1 VQIDTDLVKNVALL
15 AQLKIEEDQLPNTIK
30 DLNQILSLADQ
41 MQDIDT
47 AGIEPMSNPLDA
59 VQTLR
64 SDVVTEL
71 DHRESYQE
79 SAPLV
84 ERGYYLVPRVVE

>member
-1 VQIDTDLVKNVALL
+1 MQIDTDLVKNVALL

-59 VQTLR
+59 VKTLR

-71 DHRESYQE
+71 DHSESYQE